1 MEEINIH
8 IQETCKACGD
18 AQKKWSDHMKKEDY
32 CLNTNYILYKRYI
45 KIFNHLKMLNE
56 LLEVKNPQE

>member
-1 MEEINIH
+1 M
-8 IQETCKACGD
+8 ACGD
-18 AQKKWSDHMKKEDY
+18 AQKEWSDHMKKEGY

-56 LLEVKNPQE
+56 LTEVINPQD